1 ERPVRSEMMEQSV
14 DMNTSLC
21 RASLQRDFLYLNL
34 MLMIFR
40 PFGVRN
46 AVECIENL
54 LKRITFVCYSPVLD
68 TFFFASLR
76 KKLELTGAAMFVTS

>member
-1 ERPVRSEMMEQSV
+1 MEQSV

-46 AVECIENL
+46 AVECIKNL
-54 LKRITFVCYSPVLD
+54 LKRITFVC
-68 TFFFASLR
+68 
-76 KKLELTGAAMFVTS
+76 